1 MALPQIYLARSLRPL
16 LADAPRTEK
25 RIRLAEQLPK
35 IAVSVSG
42 SGARSWS
49 HRASG
54 MTVCDGLALLASYS
68 YKQRCDYVI
77 SLDHGRRC

>member
-1 MALPQIYLARSLRPL
+1 MALLQIYLARSLRPL

-42 SGARSWS
+42 QVLVVGLIAR
-49 HRASG
+49 RE
-54 MTVCDGLALLASYS
+54 
-68 YKQRCDYVI
+68 
-77 SLDHGRRC
+77 